1 MANPADFDV
10 LVGHRYF
17 SVECFNRAW
26 DLLDKTVR
34 TPAEDE
40 EMLHLGMASL
50 WHWHQRSD
58 CTDTNLSVGYWQVS
72 RIYAVLGHADNAR
85 HHAER
90 CLDVSR
96 GEGIPPFY
104 LGYAYEALARAE
116 MVAGNADGMAASL
129 QEAQRVAET
138 VPDAE
143 ARKTLQDDLA
153 TIG

>member
-1 MANPADFDV
+1 MASPTDFDTV
-10 LVGHRYF
+10 AGHRYF
-17 SVECFNRAW
+17 SVTCFNRVW
-26 DLLDKTVR
+26 DLLDKPDR

-40 EMLHLGMASL
+40 QMLYLGMASL
-50 WHWHQRSD
+50 WHWTQRPD
-58 CTDTNLSVGYWQVS
+58 CTNTNLSVGYWQVS

-85 HHAER
+85 HYAQR

-116 MVAGNADGMAASL
+116 MVAGNADRMADSL
-129 QEAQRVAET
+129 QKAQEVAET

-143 ARKTLQDDLA
+143 ARQMLQDDLT